1 MSRGLYN
8 RDENGPMTTAIKAI
22 YEDGVLKLKAP
33 LHLEEHTEV
42 EVLVL
47 KPVARDAD
55 DPTGWKAIDSLIG
68 AAKGPPSNA
77 SEKHDDA
84 LYSDPHE

>member
-1 MSRGLYN
+1 
-8 RDENGPMTTAIKAI
+8 MTTPVKAVC
-22 YEDGVLKLKAP
+22 EDGVLKPKVP
-33 LHLEEHTEV
+33 LRLEEHSEV

-68 AAKGPPSNA
+68 AARGERSDA
-77 SEKHDDA
+77 SETHDHV
-84 LYSDPHE
+84 LYGDPHE

>member
-1 MSRGLYN
+1 
-8 RDENGPMTTAIKAI
+8 MTTAVKAI
-22 YEDGVLKLKAP
+22 YEDGVLKPKAP
-33 LHLEEHTEV
+33 LALEEHSEV

-68 AAKGPPSNA
+68 VARGGPSDT
-77 SEKHDDA
+77 SEKHDDE
-84 LYSDPHE
+84 LYSHPHE

>member
-1 MSRGLYN
+1 
-8 RDENGPMTTAIKAI
+8 MTTAIKAI
-22 YEDGVLKLKAP
+22 YEDGVLKPRVP
-33 LHLEEHTEV
+33 LHLEEHSEV

-47 KPVARDAD
+47 KPLARDTD

-68 AAKGPPSNA
+68 VARGPALDA
-77 SEKHDDA
+77 SEKHDDE

>member
-1 MSRGLYN
+1 
-8 RDENGPMTTAIKAI
+8 MTTAIKAI
-22 YEDGVLKLKAP
+22 YEDGVLKPKSP
-33 LHLEEHTEV
+33 LQLEEHSEV

-68 AAKGPPSNA
+68 VARGAPSDV
-77 SEKHDDA
+77 SEKHDDS
-84 LYSDPHE
+84 LYGDPHE